1 MNLHLDK
8 NSFKVLLEQIHD
20 KTGYREDILE
30 KDYYVVLMLNE
41 LSKFQTKGLPAYF
54 KGGTALYKMLKT
66 TNRFS
71 EDIDISVDTRNC
83 SSRTQKDKILEQA
96 TKKYKSLHRDS
107 SLGITNKSEI
117 IQIYKYNSLVSFDK
131 DDLLQRFERVKIEA
145 TSFTISEPVED
156 LTIEPIIYTL
166 ATEKQKEILKN
177 KFEIS
182 PFIIKTMTMERIF
195 IDKLFASEAYTRI
208 SGKEQKAFEAAK
220 HIYDVVIM
228 FKENRII
235 SFIKN
240 SKHMKKLL
248 DIRMAEELNRLD
260 GIPNIRPKDFKF
272 FNNIKDNNEILK
284 AYELMQK
291 QYIFK
296 EEYKI
301 NFETAVKTLLEIKK
315 LLFKNSSWKNTD

>member
-1 MNLHLDK
+1 MKLHLDK
-8 NSFKVLLEQIHD
+8 NSFKVLLEHIHN

-30 KDYYVVLMLNE
+30 KDYYVVLILKE

-71 EDIDISVDTRNC
+71 EDIDISVDIRNC

-96 TKKYKSLHRDS
+96 TKKYKALQRDS

-117 IQIYKYNSLVSFDK
+117 IQVYKYNSLVSFDK
-131 DDLLQRFERVKIEA
+131 DDVLQRFERVKIEA

-156 LTIEPIIYTL
+156 LTIEPMIYTL
-166 ATEKQKEILKN
+166 ATEEQKEILKN
-177 KFEIS
+177 KFEIFS
-182 PFIIKTMTMERIF
+182 FVVKTMTIERIF
-195 IDKLFASEAYTRI
+195 IDKLFAAEAYTRN
-208 SGKEQKAFEAAK
+208 SEKGQKAFEAAK
-220 HIYDVVIM
+220 HIYDLVVM
-228 FKENRII
+228 FKEPAIV

-240 SKHMKKLL
+240 AEQMKKLL

-260 GIPNIRPKDFKF
+260 GIPNVKPKNFKF
-272 FNNIKDNNEILK
+272 FKSIKENNDILK

-291 QYIFK
+291 QYIFR

-301 NFETAVKTLLEIKK
+301 DFETTARTLLKIEN
-315 LLFKNSSWKNTD
+315 LLLENNSWNI